1 MKFKEISL
9 AKTIM
14 LGGIVIAV
22 IYGMYLGQENIVL
35 TALGILGGYLAK
47 DIEQNKRD
55 DNETSETQ

>member
-1 MKFKEISL
+1 MKIKEISL

-22 IYGMYLGQENIVL
+22 IYGMYLGQENTVL

-47 DIEQNKRD
+47 DIENKSD
-55 DNETSETQ
+55 DNETSENQ